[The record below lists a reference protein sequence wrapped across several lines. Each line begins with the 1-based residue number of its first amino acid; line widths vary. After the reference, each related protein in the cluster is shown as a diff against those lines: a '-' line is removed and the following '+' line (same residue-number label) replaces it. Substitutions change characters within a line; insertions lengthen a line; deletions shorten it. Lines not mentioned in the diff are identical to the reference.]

1 MLLAQLELLDE
12 LLQRYRGELGKDF
25 TGYRNHVYRVINFC
39 HLLTGTDALQLQK
52 LSIAGAFHDLGIWTA
67 GTFDYLP
74 PSLDLAEAYLEE
86 IGRPEWAAEV
96 LPMIELHHK
105 ITPTAAQPGSL
116 VEGFRR
122 ADWIDVSLG
131 MLSFGL
137 SRQDRRR
144 VFAAFP
150 DAGFHLRLV
159 QLSARR
165 LLTRPWNPLPMLRL

>member
-1 MLLAQLELLDE
+1 M
-12 LLQRYRGELGKDF
+12 
-25 TGYRNHVYRVINFC
+25 
-39 HLLTGTDALQLQK
+39 
-52 LSIAGAFHDLGIWTA
+52 
-67 GTFDYLP
+67 
-74 PSLDLAEAYLEE
+74 
-86 IGRPEWAAEV
+86 
-96 LPMIELHHK
+96 
-105 ITPTAAQPGSL
+105 
-116 VEGFRR
+116 EGFRR

-159 QLSARR
+159 QLSARQ